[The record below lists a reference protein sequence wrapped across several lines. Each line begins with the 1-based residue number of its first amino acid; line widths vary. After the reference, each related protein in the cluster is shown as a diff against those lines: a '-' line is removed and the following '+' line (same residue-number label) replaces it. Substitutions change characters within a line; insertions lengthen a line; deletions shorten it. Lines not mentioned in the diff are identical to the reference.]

1 MLLEFLIVV
10 VEITELIWQNIGIW
24 RKVKCILSEPLLKA
38 HDIEAQTVLPGDL
51 VALREVIDLLILVKA
66 LILVALA
73 RTGAPEEI
81 PLMGV
86 RRRETMLL
94 KHRPAQFI
102 VESDHF
108 EQQL

>member
-1 MLLEFLIVV
+1 MI
-10 VEITELIWQNIGIW
+10 VEISKFIWKNIGIW
-24 RKVKCILSEPLLKA
+24 GKVKRNLSEPLLKA

-51 VALREVIDLLILVKA
+51 VALREVINLLILVKT
-66 LILVALA
+66 LILVALTRA
-73 RTGAPEEI
+73 GAPEEI
-81 PLMGV
+81 PLVRV
-86 RRRETMLL
+86 RRGETMLL